1 MKRKTH
7 QLAITKTLIFTL
19 LLGAFYFP
27 VNRSFADDIY
37 LPYAQALNEIGV
49 LEGTDKGFELDRAP
63 TRLEGLILFIK
74 LLGEQD
80 ELTSI
85 QTFTTAFDDVP
96 GWGSAYAEYAHAM
109 GYTSG
114 IAKRTFGSNLE
125 IQAKSYITYL
135 LRALGYETEI
145 NDFQWSTALEDAVRL
160 GLITEEDKSIL
171 SQEDFTRGH
180 VAYLSYKA
188 LKTQTKNGGQSL
200 YESLV
205 DKGQFTS
212 PLPEVEET
220 TSQSQTPSTDSEIA
234 DGDMSG
240 LYNENTSLLKEN
252 KIITAYDAINIPVSS
267 ASYYSESPSYEAPY
281 KAGTL
286 NRDMIQS
293 ALDMLNLVRLTVGL
307 SNNIED
313 DDQWNDLAQHASLVN
328 FVNKQMA
335 HYPVKPAGMSDEM
348 YDKGALGA
356 RTSNLYYGFNR
367 AGASELKNTILGY
380 MDDSDDFNIKLLG
393 HRRWFLHPDL
403 SKIGVGYVTNGETT
417 HSAIKVFD
425 ENIRPD
431 KSDVNPDY
439 VAWPSPHAFPIK
451 FFDSHVAWS
460 VSPNPDV
467 FDNSRVDEIEVVLEN
482 TTNGQTSTFTQD
494 ELMLM
499 TEGTKKYFNIDTKG
513 YGVPF
518 IIIFRPDNQDILDDH
533 IYTVKVTGLYK
544 KSGEKAEIEYATRFF
559 DM

>member
-1 MKRKTH
+1 MKKNEH
-7 QLAITKTLIFTL
+7 QVVIAKALIFTL

-27 VNRSFADDIY
+27 GNQSFAETSY
-37 LPYAQALNEIGV
+37 LPYAQALNKLGV
-49 LEGTDKGFELDRAP
+49 LEGTDKGYELDRPP

-114 IAKRTFGSNLE
+114 IAKRTFGSSLE
-125 IQAKSYITYL
+125 IQANSYMTYL

-145 NDFQWSTALEDAVRL
+145 GDFHWSTALEDAVRL
-160 GLITEEDKSIL
+160 KVITEEDKNML
-171 SQEDFTRGH
+171 MDTTFTRGH
-180 VAYLSYKA
+180 VAYLSYEA
-188 LKTQTKNGGQSL
+188 LKAQTKNGGQSL
-200 YESLV
+200 YETLK
-205 DKGQFTS
+205 DKGQFTA
-212 PLPEVEET
+212 PLPEVEVEA
-220 TSQSQTPSTDSEIA
+220 SQSQTPNSGSENTGENLS
-234 DGDMSG
+234 D
-240 LYNENTSLLKEN
+240 LYNETTSLLKESE
-252 KIITAYDAINIPVSS
+252 IIAAYDAIIPVSS
-267 ASYYSESPSYEAPY
+267 ASYYSDRPIFDAPY

-286 NRDMIQS
+286 STDLVQS
-293 ALDMLNLVRLTVGL
+293 ALDMLNLVRLAVGL
-307 SNNIED
+307 SSNIED
-313 DDQWNDLAQHASLVN
+313 DATWNELAQHASLVN
-328 FVNKQMA
+328 FLNKQMA
-335 HYPVKPAGMSDEM
+335 HYPDKPTGMSDEM
-348 YDKGALGA
+348 YDMGALGA

-380 MDDSDDFNIKLLG
+380 MDDSDDFNVKLLG

-403 SKIGVGYVTNGETT
+403 AKVGVGYVTDGQTT

-425 ENIRPD
+425 ENGRSD
-431 KSDVNPDY
+431 KSDINPEY
-439 VAWPSPHAFPIK
+439 VAWPSPHAFPTM

-467 FDNSRVDEIEVVLEN
+467 YDNTKVDEIEVRLEN
-482 TTNGQTSTFTQD
+482 ITSGQTTTFKQD

-499 TEGTKKYFNIDTKG
+499 TEGTSKYFNIDTKG
-513 YGVPF
+513 YGIPF
-518 IIIFRPDNQDILDDH
+518 VIIFRPDKAKIVDNH
-533 IYTVKVTGLYK
+533 IYTVKITGLYK
-544 KSGEKAEIEYATRFF
+544 KSGEKAEITYATRFF